1 MNRTGNE
8 NNAELRS
15 IRRLRRQAVF
25 IRAVVFTAITLSV
38 LALGFIVVYV
48 LIRGI
53 PNITPDLF
61 AFEYTS
67 ENCSLLPALI
77 NTVTMT
83 FMSLLIAVPLGV
95 FSAIFLVEYSKR
107 GSRLIGLI
115 RSMTETLSGIPSII
129 YGLFGYL
136 VFSVALGWGFSV
148 LAGAITLSIMILPVI
163 IRTTEEALK
172 SIPDSYREGS
182 FAVGA
187 GKVRTV
193 FKVILPSA
201 VPGILAGIVLAT
213 GRIVGETAALV
224 FTAGTVAQ
232 VPDSVMQSGRTLSIH
247 MYALWSE
254 GLNTDKAYATAVI
267 LLVIVVGLNAL
278 SAFIAKKMMK
288 GHI

>member
-95 FSAIFLVEYSKR
+95 FSAVFLVEYSKR

-136 VFSVALGWGFSV
+136 VFSVALGWGFSM

>member
-1 MNRTGNE
+1 
-8 NNAELRS
+8 
-15 IRRLRRQAVF
+15 
-25 IRAVVFTAITLSV
+25 
-38 LALGFIVVYV
+38 
-48 LIRGI
+48 
-53 PNITPDLF
+53 
-61 AFEYTS
+61 
-67 ENCSLLPALI
+67 
-77 NTVTMT
+77 
-83 FMSLLIAVPLGV
+83 
-95 FSAIFLVEYSKR
+95 
-107 GSRLIGLI
+107 
-115 RSMTETLSGIPSII
+115 MTETLSGIPSII

-136 VFSVALGWGFSV
+136 VFSVALGWGFSM